1 MVPPRGGQI
10 RFRIV
15 FVTASGKARR
25 PMIVG
30 ISELATCKY
39 NWPNTSV
46 VVCAFGGHAL
56 WARYGFQST
65 RWKFPDPYFPVFKS
79 ALRFPKT
86 PPIACRNGNTRWL
99 KILRRDCAHRGPR

>member
-65 RWKFPDPYFPVFKS
+65 RWKFPIHIFQFLSPRCVFQK
-79 ALRFPKT
+79 
-86 PPIACRNGNTRWL
+86 
-99 KILRRDCAHRGPR
+99 RRRSRAEMATLDG